1 MVKSIMKVVS
11 CYFKVL
17 FLPLKTTTNIHFWS
31 RTVFWRDYKRF
42 FKQQIFWSTTKVF
55 LNNNFFYSDR
65 LQTFFQNNNFF
76 FSDLEQFLH
85 ATSTTTLLAAKL
97 SQFKKD
103 KKNSQDNFFS
113 YQQKKILLMHFP
125 TFLSKENIKTRV
137 LL

>member
-1 MVKSIMKVVS
+1 
-11 CYFKVL
+11 
-17 FLPLKTTTNIHFWS
+17 
-31 RTVFWRDYKRF
+31 
-42 FKQQIFWSTTKVF
+42 
-55 LNNNFFYSDR
+55 
-65 LQTFFQNNNFF
+65 
-76 FSDLEQFLH
+76 LH

-97 SQFKKD
+97 SQFKKDKKD